1 MRRNLDQKECVAF
14 LEENYIGRLAYISGG
29 SPLIV
34 PLTYFY
40 DAETNSITSYSSE
53 GHKIKEMRKNIT
65 VCLFID
71 EISSIT
77 NWKSVLAQG
86 TFEELSSIDAKHML
100 HQFSDGVKKVIRKK
114 YDEKPNC
121 ISEFSAKID
130 TEDTP
135 IVFRIH
141 ITELTGKIR
150 ITDI

>member
-1 MRRNLDQKECVAF
+1 MRRNLDKKECVAL

-29 SPLIV
+29 SPHIV
-34 PLTYFY
+34 PITYFY
-40 DAETNSITSYSSE
+40 DPETNSITSYSSE
-53 GHKIKEMRKNIT
+53 GHKIQEMRKNIA
-65 VCLFID
+65 VCLSID
-71 EISSIT
+71 EIASIS
-77 NWKSVLAQG
+77 NWKSLLVQG

-100 HQFSDGVKKVIRKK
+100 HQFSDGVKNVIRKK
-114 YDEKPNC
+114 YGENPNC

-130 TEDTP
+130 TEDAP